1 MWAAVQGNSRK
12 EGHTLAGVV
21 CSPLILLEV
30 IFMDA
35 QVIGQLIASLGFPI
49 VAAAAMFWMVNK
61 NEERHKDEISDLR
74 KTIEDNTSVLASL
87 KELIQIIVNRES

>member
-12 EGHTLAGVV
+12 EGHTLAGVL
-21 CSPLILLEV
+21 CSPLVFGGDL
-30 IFMDA
+30 MDV
-35 QVIGQLIASLGFPI
+35 QVIGQLIATLGFPI
-49 VAAAAMFWMVNK
+49 VACCAMFWMLNK
-61 NEERHKDEISDLR
+61 NEERHKEEIGDLR